1 MRFCNRKRIFVENS
15 HDMNT
20 LAQEVLSVP
29 LNNAQLELLKMFA
42 SSKSYEFTEED
53 ILEIKRFITR
63 FWAKKLEEETD
74 RVWEERNLTQEDMD
88 RWLHTHER
96 TPYRRKQG

>member
-1 MRFCNRKRIFVENS
+1 
-15 HDMNT
+15 MNT

-42 SSKSYEFTEED
+42 SSTSYEFTEED

-63 FWAKKLEEETD
+63 FWAEKAMDEAD
-74 RVWEERNLTQEDMD
+74 RIWDEHGYTQEDME

-96 TPYRRKQG
+96 TLYRRKQG

>member
-1 MRFCNRKRIFVENS
+1 
-15 HDMNT
+15 MNT

-29 LNNAQLELLKMFA
+29 LNNTQLELLKIFA
-42 SSKSYEFTEED
+42 STPNLTETD
-53 ILEIKRFITR
+53 LLKLKRAVVQILAE
-63 FWAKKLEEETD
+63 KLEEETD
-74 RVWEERNLTQEDMD
+74 RIWEERGLTQEDMD